1 MIMVEIN
8 KNVKLSEHFTLAEM
22 TKTSVKTKDG
32 NIPSRV
38 HIENLKRLCGWLER
52 LRQRCNQ
59 KPHPLTDG
67 IETLQLAR
75 GMMAVYTVS
84 GIPVY
89 NGPADDFHRQQVR
102 RGEHY
107 HKE

>member
-1 MIMVEIN
+1 MSN
-8 KNVKLSEHFTLAEM
+8 SASTLRSLSQRDGRLGTLRAPFVID
-22 TKTSVKTKDG
+22 T
-32 NIPSRV
+32 
-38 HIENLKRLCGWLER
+38 
-52 LRQRCNQ
+52 
-59 KPHPLTDG
+59 LTDG